1 MPPLLWP
8 TVLRLVLVALA
19 CRLVQLQWGEYWFDW
34 AYYTDATRYGIW
46 NRWDATAYELIAAE
60 GYQPHSV
67 PPDIAAFIS
76 RFPPLFP
83 GLMAAVTALTGWP
96 LPVSGMAVASAAS
109 AAGSVFLYQWVLA
122 RTGEPSRSWWA
133 VWFFNCFP
141 TAFFMGMP
149 YSESLFACLA
159 IVALYGLAARRYV
172 LGGVAAGAAVLTRML
187 GVALVPAFAWAAW
200 QEWRHGER
208 AWRRLVPLAG
218 PLIGEGALMAFQWV
232 QFGSPFHALTAYA
245 LPPSPMHRRWPFFD
259 LWDDG
264 TVLWRAWTA
273 GGLDGP
279 LFIRYGID
287 PLGTVLVLGLLAVA
301 WRRRWLTT
309 AEGLYAVLYIAIFT
323 SFQFNFSSVRYLLA
337 IGPLYLAMAH
347 LPRVC
352 LPLLFGGSVVTLGLF
367 TRWYV
372 WGAAGF

>member
-1 MPPLLWP
+1 
-8 TVLRLVLVALA
+8 
-19 CRLVQLQWGEYWFDW
+19 
-34 AYYTDATRYGIW
+34 
-46 NRWDATAYELIAAE
+46 
-60 GYQPHSV
+60 
-67 PPDIAAFIS
+67 
-76 RFPPLFP
+76 
-83 GLMAAVTALTGWP
+83 
-96 LPVSGMAVASAAS
+96 
-109 AAGSVFLYQWVLA
+109 
-122 RTGEPSRSWWA
+122 
-133 VWFFNCFP
+133 
-141 TAFFMGMP
+141 MP